1 MIAMPWTAASATKH
15 DKGAK
20 TPKLKR
26 KWAHIANSVLKKT
39 GSEARAIRAASSKV
53 G

>member
-1 MIAMPWTAASATKH
+1 MPWKPSQATKH
-15 DKGAK
+15 DKQAK

-26 KWAHIANSVLKKT
+26 KWAHIANSVLEST

>member
-1 MIAMPWTAASATKH
+1 MPWTAKDATKH

-26 KWAHIANSVLKKT
+26 KWAHIANSVLKQT
-39 GSEARAIRAASSKV
+39 GSEAKAIRAASAKT